1 MTKYQT
7 ISALAEY
14 TARNVAQSEDNWKHY
29 LTTAAR
35 LYKYPFNEQMLIY
48 AQRPDATACASLET
62 WNEKMN
68 CWVNRGAKGIALID
82 TDSER
87 PRLKYV
93 FDVSDVHKARRIGRD
108 PNLWE
113 LKEEHK
119 APVLAQLEK
128 TYGGTDVDMPF
139 EERIMEIADR
149 IAQDYY
155 EELLPELNYVK
166 EGSFLDDLDELN
178 LGIRLRETLASS
190 ISFTLLSR
198 CGADMDLWKD
208 DMNFEYIHEFN
219 NTKSLAVIGNATTEM
234 CKPLLMEIGRTIGAY
249 ERQIARQNASNKA
262 REKAAGEYIGSHE
275 ENVEKGL
282 ANAPEADYNALKRE
296 SETIIEKSKETEN
309 HTEMEG
315 IANETDIRKE
325 RGLSDSEPDSER
337 GAGTGTDQVRTDE
350 EELSEGAQERDLSGN
365 DSDRGAESTLSA
377 GTGAGRTENGT
388 SDRTDGEVGR
398 SERGTESSR
407 SDEMGSEDEQHQTL
421 SGGNRA
427 DRTDLHLSSEEQANI
442 TMQEPDSDSNSLSD
456 SFSDKT
462 EDFTELQKG
471 ILCFDNHLIHKRP
484 EIAGYFQS
492 EQDAVLQTEYLK
504 NSFRMEE
511 FTELYIGD
519 VRAGYR
525 ADEDGLTIWKNNYLT
540 REAES
545 RLSWEDARYRV
556 NSYIEDGVYLLPGE
570 VAEQIDTDGMFK
582 QLDLFTMFSEQVGNI
597 AVATLLY

>member
-1 MTKYQT
+1 MAGKYHY
-7 ISALAEY
+7 ISALAEM
-14 TARNVAQSEDNWKHY
+14 TAADIVKNENEWTRF

-48 AQRPDATACASLET
+48 AQRPDATACASFET

-68 CWVNRGAKGIALID
+68 CWVNSGAKGIALID

-108 PNLWE
+108 PYLWE
-113 LKEEHK
+113 LREEHK

-128 TYGGTDVDMPF
+128 TYGAPDVNMPF
-139 EERIMEIADR
+139 EERVMEIADR

-178 LGIRLRETLASS
+178 LGIRWRETLASS

-249 ERQIARQNASNKA
+249 DRQIARQKASNKE
-262 REKAAGEYIGSHE
+262 REKAAGEQIGSHE

-296 SETIIEKSKETEN
+296 SKTEIETPKETEN

-325 RGLSDSEPDSER
+325 RGLSDSKSDAER
-337 GAGTGTDQVRTDE
+337 GAGTDEIRTDE
-350 EELSEGAQERDLSGN
+350 KKLSEGTQERNLSGN
-365 DSDRGAESTLSA
+365 DTDRGTESTLSA
-377 GTGAGRTENGT
+377 GTGAGRAENGT

-398 SERGTESSR
+398 NERGTESSR
-407 SDEMGSEDEQHQTL
+407 SDGLGSEDEQHQTL

-427 DRTDLHLSSEEQANI
+427 DRTHLHLSSEEQFHS
-442 TMQEPDSDSNSLSD
+442 TMQEPDSDSDSLSG
-456 SFSDKT
+456 SFFDNEQT
-462 EDFTELQKG
+462 EADFQELQKG
-471 ILCFDNHLIHKRP
+471 ILCFDNYLIHKRP

-492 EQDAVLQTEYLK
+492 EQDAVL
-504 NSFRMEE
+504 
-511 FTELYIGD
+511 
-519 VRAGYR
+519 
-525 ADEDGLTIWKNNYLT
+525 
-540 REAES
+540 
-545 RLSWEDARYRV
+545 
-556 NSYIEDGVYLLPGE
+556 
-570 VAEQIDTDGMFK
+570 
-582 QLDLFTMFSEQVGNI
+582 
-597 AVATLLY
+597 